1 MGDDCASQRI
11 RGVLQRYWAHPR
23 PADCLAGEAEGR
35 PFVDDQAK
43 EALNFQI
50 SWTIYMLGSVVLCF
64 VFIGFFFLIGLAIF
78 HVVCMII
85 AGLKANDGCKYRY
98 PLTIRFLT

>member
-1 MGDDCASQRI
+1 MGTFFGPLI
-11 RGVLQRYWAHPR
+11 VW
-23 PADCLAGEAEGR
+23 LAKREGR

-50 SWTIYMLGSVVLCF
+50 SWTIYMIGALLLCF
-64 VFIGFFFLIGLAIF
+64 VFVGIFLLVGLTIF
-78 HVVCMII
+78 HVVCMIV
-85 AGLKANDGCKYRY
+85 AGLKANDGFKYRY

>member
-1 MGDDCASQRI
+1 MRI
-11 RGVLQRYWAHPR
+11 SAL
-23 PADCLAGEAEGR
+23 LAAYFSGIGHIIGPLIVWLAKREGR

-50 SWTIYMLGSVVLCF
+50 SWTIYMLGALLLCF
-64 VFIGFFFLIGLAIF
+64 VFIGFFLLVGLTIF

-85 AGLKANDGCKYRY
+85 AGLKANDGFKYRY